1 MKNKP
6 IVLIKY
12 GGNAMLNESLQQEV
26 VHNITR
32 LHNSGYQVVLVHGG
46 GPFIKK
52 MLNTVQVESEFVGGH
67 RKTTPEALRY
77 IEMVLKGEVNGQ
89 LVRYLNEVG
98 LRAIGLS
105 GKDARMVVAKK
116 RYHIEKV
123 NGTTSKHDLGQVGD
137 IVSIDTS
144 LLNLLLEN
152 DYLPVFTCLASD
164 EAGNDYNINAD
175 MFAGHLAGALKADHY
190 LVLTD
195 VDGLLKDIKDE
206 DSLIQSLLVKD
217 LDALYGDVIKGGMIP
232 KVQSC
237 DIALKEGA
245 KSARIINGTKP
256 AQIFQSIQN
265 NQSIGTEICLQ

>member
-12 GGNAMLNESLQQEV
+12 GGNAMLSESLQQQV
-26 VHNITR
+26 VQNITR
-32 LHNSGYQVVLVHGG
+32 LHESGYQVVLVHGG

-52 MLNTVQVESEFVGGH
+52 MLDTVQVESEFVGGH

-89 LVRYLNEVG
+89 LVRYLNEAG
-98 LRAIGLS
+98 LQAIGLS

-116 RYHIEKV
+116 RYHIEEV
-123 NGTTSKHDLGQVGD
+123 NGKTSKHDLGQVGD

-144 LLNLLLEN
+144 LLSLLLEN
-152 DYLPVFTCLASD
+152 NYLPVFTCLASD
-164 EAGNDYNINAD
+164 EEGNDYNINAD

-195 VDGLLKDIKDE
+195 VDGLLKDIEDK
-206 DSLIQSLLVKD
+206 DSLIQSLVVEELNE
-217 LDALYGDVIKGGMIP
+217 LYGDVIKGGMIP

-237 DIALKEGA
+237 DIALREGA
-245 KSARIINGTKP
+245 QSARIINGTKP
-256 AQIFQSIQN
+256 SQIFQSIQK

>member
-1 MKNKP
+1 MNKQP

-12 GGNAMLNESLQQEV
+12 GGNAMLNEALQQKV
-26 VHNITR
+26 IQNIVR
-32 LHNSGYQVVLVHGG
+32 LRESGYQVVLVHGG

-52 MLNTVQVESEFVGGH
+52 MLDTVELESEFVGGH

-89 LVRYLNEVG
+89 LVRFLNEAG
-98 LRAIGLS
+98 LQAIGLS

-116 RYHIEKV
+116 RYHVEEKE
-123 NGTTSKHDLGQVGD
+123 GKAQKHDLGQVGD

-144 LLNLLLEN
+144 LLKLLMEN

-164 EAGNDYNINAD
+164 EEGNDYNINAD

-195 VDGLLKDIKDE
+195 VDGLLKDIDDE
-206 DSLIQSLLVKD
+206 DSLISSLLAEE
-217 LDALYGDVIKGGMIP
+217 LEELYGDVIQGGMIP

-245 KSARIINGTKP
+245 QSARIINGTKP